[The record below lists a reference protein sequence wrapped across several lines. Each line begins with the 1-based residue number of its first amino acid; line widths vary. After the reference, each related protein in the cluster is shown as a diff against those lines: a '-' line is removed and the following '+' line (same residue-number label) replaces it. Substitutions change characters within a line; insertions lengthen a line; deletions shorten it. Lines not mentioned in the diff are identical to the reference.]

1 MDEAAFIMI
10 SRRSNPKRVRRTGL
24 ATVLLLA
31 VTSSGCWLDFRKRL
45 TLEFEE
51 HTETMEWKAKQ
62 EGILKAYAVVDES
75 AGTYQIP
82 VAAAIDMIAKD
93 PTLLEPVIEL
103 KTDLSGMT
111 LAQQGEQH
119 FKITYACAGCHSM
132 EGNRLVGPAL
142 NNRWGK
148 AALLE
153 GGEEVVFNDE
163 YFRESV
169 YYSRKKIAR
178 GYLPAMPVFDGI
190 MTDDHFAAIKAY
202 VMTYQ

>member
-1 MDEAAFIMI
+1 MIIEQSQKRARGRGLVAAL
-10 SRRSNPKRVRRTGL
+10 VVAGL
-24 ATVLLLA
+24 
-31 VTSSGCWLDFRKRL
+31 SSGCWLDLRKRVPF
-45 TLEFEE
+45 EFEE
-51 HTETMEWKAKQ
+51 HTETINWKAEQKQ
-62 EGILKAYAVVDES
+62 ILASYDVVDAS

-82 VAAAIDMIAKD
+82 VAVAMDMMAKD
-93 PTLLEPVIEL
+93 AKLLEPLIEL

-119 FKITYACAGCHSM
+119 FKITYACAGCHNLQ
-132 EGNRLVGPAL
+132 GNRLVGPAL

-148 AALLE
+148 PALLE

-169 YYSRKKIAR
+169 FYSRKKIAR
-178 GYLPAMPVFDGI
+178 GYPAAMPVFDGI
-190 MTDDHFAAIKAY
+190 MTEEDYQAIKAY